1 MTIIVWTLIIALFAI
16 AYIGL
21 IYPIIPSVLFIFAG
35 FIVYGLFFTFSALP
49 WWFWL
54 GQVLLVIVLFAAD
67 TIAGLV
73 GVKAFGGTKAGMWG
87 STIGLIVGPFIIPF
101 FGILI
106 FPFVFA
112 VAAELLVT
120 KSTFKEAVYS
130 GFGSLV
136 GFFTSIVT
144 KGIIQTIMIV
154 IFIILVV

>member
-1 MTIIVWTLIIALFAI
+1 MTVIAWTLIIALFVI

-35 FIVYGLFFTFSALP
+35 FIVYGLFFTFSVLP

-54 GQVLLVIVLFAAD
+54 GQVLLVILLFAAD
-67 TIAGLV
+67 TIASLV

-87 STIGLIVGPFIIPF
+87 STIGLLVGPFIIPF

-106 FPFVFA
+106 LPFVFA
-112 VAAELLVT
+112 VVAELVVT
-120 KSTFKEAVYS
+120 GSTFKEALRS
-130 GFGSLV
+130 GLGSLV
-136 GFFTSIVT
+136 GFLTSMVT